1 MRNRILIIDDDAG
14 LCETVR
20 KHLEPEGFTVNCV
33 HRREQALA
41 CVTAGAYA
49 MILLDV
55 GLPGIGG
62 FEMLRCLRMRSQT
75 PVLIVTSRGSD
86 ADRILG
92 LELGADDY
100 LSKPCNPLELV
111 ARVHA
116 ILRRAK
122 QSFVQSTVN
131 TSVGER

>member
-62 FEMLRCLRMRSQT
+62 VEMLRCLRMRSET
-75 PVLIVTSRGSD
+75 PVLILTSCGGAGDRG
-86 ADRILG
+86 IGLG
-92 LELGADDY
+92 LGAGVY
-100 LSKPCNPLELV
+100 G
-111 ARVHA
+111 
-116 ILRRAK
+116 
-122 QSFVQSTVN
+122 
-131 TSVGER
+131 SV